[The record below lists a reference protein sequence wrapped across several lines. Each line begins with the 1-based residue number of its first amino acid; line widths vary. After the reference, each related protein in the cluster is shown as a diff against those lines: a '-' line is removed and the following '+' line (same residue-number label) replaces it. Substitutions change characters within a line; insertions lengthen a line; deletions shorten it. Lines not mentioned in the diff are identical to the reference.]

1 MERLSSAIEKARRER
16 EAAKG
21 KSESNSG
28 KPSVADGASPD
39 NAANKPGTG
48 LATLW
53 QSLPSVKVDAK
64 HLNRNMILTYQANTA
79 ATPFDV
85 MRTKLLHQMRH
96 NNWRRV
102 AITSPGA
109 NCGKTTLSLNLAF
122 SLARQTDIR
131 VMVLEMDLRSPAMA
145 RMLGH
150 NQKTNFAAALAGV
163 EPAEKHI
170 LRYGDNL
177 AFATSHSRAPSTAE
191 LLQGL
196 TAAEVI
202 DNIEARYE
210 PDLMIFDMPPM
221 LVADDTL
228 AFLDQIDC
236 ALLIGAAEATTLDE
250 IGKCKQDIEARTN
263 VMGVVLNK
271 CRYLASTEEYDSSGY

>member
-1 MERLSSAIEKARRER
+1 MERLSSALEKARRER
-16 EAAKG
+16 EAAQE
-21 KSESNSG
+21 KSGNSSA
-28 KPSVADGASPD
+28 KSTAADGVSSD
-39 NAANKPGTG
+39 DTSRKPGTG

-53 QSLPSVKVDAK
+53 QSLPTVKIDAN
-64 HLNRNMILTYQANTA
+64 HLQRNMVLTYKANTA

-96 NNWRRV
+96 HNWRRV
-102 AITSPGA
+102 AITSPGS

-122 SLARQTDIR
+122 SLARQSDLR
-131 VMVLEMDLRSPAMA
+131 VMVLEMDLRRPAMA
-145 RMLGH
+145 RMLGVS
-150 NQKTNFAAALAGV
+150 QKTNFAAALAGI

-170 LRYGDNL
+170 LRHGENL
-177 AFATSHSRAPSTAE
+177 AFATSHSKALDSAE

-196 TAAEVI
+196 TASQVI
-202 DNIEARYE
+202 DDIEARYE

-236 ALLIGAAEATTLDE
+236 ALLIGAAEATSVDE
-250 IGKCKQDIEARTN
+250 IGQCRQDIEARTN
-263 VMGVVLNK
+263 IMGVVLNK
-271 CRYLASTEEYDSSGY
+271 CRYLDSTEGYESY

>member
-16 EAAKG
+16 EAAQEKAG
-21 KSESNSG
+21 NTLLT
-28 KPSVADGASPD
+28 ADGVASD
-39 NAANKPGTG
+39 GTARRPGRG
-48 LATLW
+48 MATLW
-53 QSLPSVKVDAK
+53 GSLPFVKVDAK

-102 AITSPGA
+102 AITSPGS

-131 VMVLEMDLRSPAMA
+131 VMVLEMDLRNPAMA

-150 NQKTNFAAALAGV
+150 SQKTNFAAALAGV
-163 EPAEKHI
+163 EPVEQHI
-170 LRYGDNL
+170 LRFGDNL
-177 AFATSHSRAPSTAE
+177 AIATSHSRTASTAE
-191 LLQGL
+191 LLQGV

-236 ALLIGAAEATTLDE
+236 ALLLGAAEATSLDE
-250 IGKCKQDIEARTN
+250 LDKCKRDIEARTN
-263 VMGVVLNK
+263 IMGVVLNK
-271 CRYLASTEEYDSSGY
+271 CRYLARTEEYDSKDY